1 MLKLLLLWPCRYTQP
16 SEDKIKCYNI
26 NWYEYNFV
34 YLCKQTE
41 THPTSNLLTCIQNS
55 NVLQTLKNSPLQVVD
70 IPLFFDVKEPF
81 IARNIGLISS
91 VSNIKIQFNFIL
103 YLICCF
109 NSLPAAS
116 CFQPQCLQSGTSA
129 SITNKYWS
137 TIILRQL
144 WLQLGAQLSN
154 NFSAVKLVYCRYGE
168 SNYMLGTNTLL
179 SQFNRK
185 VNI

>member
-1 MLKLLLLWPCRYTQP
+1 M
-16 SEDKIKCYNI
+16 NI
-26 NWYEYNFV
+26 TL

-55 NVLQTLKNSPLQVVD
+55 NVLQTFQNPPLQVVD

-91 VSNIKIQFNFIL
+91 VSNIKIQFNFML
-103 YLICCF
+103 YLQ
-109 NSLPAAS
+109 LPPAAS
-116 CFQPQCLQSGTSA
+116 CFQLQCLQSGTSA

-137 TIILRQL
+137 TIILRKL
-144 WLQLGAQLSN
+144 WLQLGSQLSN

-185 VNI
+185 VNIQD